1 LRNSI
6 VRMRA
11 ALRFALAPE
20 VEIILW
26 ETIADAED
34 DRLAA
39 LEVDKWDSEPLKP
52 IRTDHY
58 CRPRRL

>member
-1 LRNSI
+1 LRNRI
-6 VRMRA
+6 MRMRA

-26 ETIADAED
+26 EMIADAE

>member
-1 LRNSI
+1 
-6 VRMRA
+6 MRA

>member
-1 LRNSI
+1 M
-6 VRMRA
+6 RMRA

-26 ETIADAED
+26 EMIADAE